1 MDLEVV
7 EEVDGGGGESNPGRR
22 NRIGEDP
29 GLRGIT
35 DQIES

>member
-7 EEVDGGGGESNPGRR
+7 EEVDGGGGESKPGRG